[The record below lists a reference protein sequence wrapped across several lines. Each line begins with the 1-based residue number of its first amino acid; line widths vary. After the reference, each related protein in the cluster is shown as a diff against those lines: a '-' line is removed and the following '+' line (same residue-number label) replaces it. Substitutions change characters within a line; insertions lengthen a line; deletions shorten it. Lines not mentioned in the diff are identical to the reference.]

1 MATVYFDKEHTKIVD
16 MFGDGE
22 NDSSKRIFS
31 SNYEFM
37 IFAAMVG
44 RSIYDSSDNV
54 NINRSSKMIKE
65 GTFGDKQNIAYLLAL
80 DGAKSGEVMRSGN
93 ENEIWK
99 YLESYAYLGC
109 EEIKKWII
117 DSPIEDL
124 YEVVLNKIMEAAIP
138 LVRDEQNAS

>member
-1 MATVYFDKEHTKIVD
+1 MAIVYFDKEHAKIVD
-16 MFGDGE
+16 MFGDSE

-37 IFAAMVG
+37 IFAAMIG
-44 RSIYDSSDNV
+44 RSVHDSCDNV
-54 NINRSSKMIKE
+54 QINKSSKMIKE
-65 GTFGDKQNIAYLLAL
+65 GTFGDKQDIAYLLAL
-80 DGAKSGEVMRSGN
+80 DGAKSGEIMRSGN

-109 EEIKKWII
+109 EEIRKWIM

-124 YEVVLNKIMEAAIP
+124 HEVVLNKIMEAAIP
-138 LVRDEQNAS
+138 LAED